1 VGNHGTLY
9 AHDKD
14 NKAQFSFI
22 LYVFTQYYRK
32 QSTYQVLV

>member
-1 VGNHGTLY
+1 M
-9 AHDKD
+9 D

-22 LYVFTQYYRK
+22 LYGFTQYYRK